1 MRFPVYFS
9 GVSTPTKDEVKAW
22 LKAYNH
28 SREWLG
34 QQCGG
39 VSKRAVDN
47 WLSSPRDIPDG
58 TLTLIR
64 RLMDDDQREEAERL
78 RKTNPTNQL
87 FSVEVDLHRYRAYCC
102 AALAARLTLEDWV
115 RLECDKA
122 AQSNQVHS
130 GKANGTTGP

>member
-1 MRFPVYFS
+1 MVYWF
-9 GVSTPTKDEVKAW
+9 GMSTPTKEEIKAW

-28 SREWLG
+28 TREWLG
-34 QQCGG
+34 EQCGG

-64 RLMDDDQREEAERL
+64 RLMDDDQREEADRL
-78 RKTNPTNQL
+78 RKSNPTNQL
-87 FSVEVDLHRYRAYCC
+87 FSVEVDLPRFRAYCA

-115 RLECDKA
+115 KIECDKA
-122 AQSNQVHS
+122 ANL
-130 GKANGTTGP
+130 KAAQKNGTHG